1 MLVFGDFN
9 KMYTTSMPACLPL
22 FLYFAQRTLML
33 LLFTPPCYGGPRMPP
48 SSHLFFSFL
57 FFSKEEEEETG
68 RQKEVHSFH
77 LASFNENFMGLEKV
91 ISFAHFFLTETWP
104 EISACFTAGEMLL
117 LLSLLSPLLS
127 PRPWSSS

>member
-57 FFSKEEEEETG
+57 KKKKKKQAG
-68 RQKEVHSFH
+68 ILYKEVHSFH